1 MPIRTLL
8 VEENKE
14 VKLRTKR

>member
-8 VEENKE
+8 VREGSPDHH
-14 VKLRTKR
+14 TDT